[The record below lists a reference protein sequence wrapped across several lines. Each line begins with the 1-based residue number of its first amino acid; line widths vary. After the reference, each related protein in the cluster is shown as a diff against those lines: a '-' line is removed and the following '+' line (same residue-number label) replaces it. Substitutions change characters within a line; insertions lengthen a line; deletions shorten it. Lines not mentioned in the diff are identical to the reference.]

1 MILSK
6 YFNIINNNSQKF
18 KRIMSNI
25 SYNPEKYIK
34 GQSQPIPISTLKS
47 LIQLSEKCICK
58 IEAKGLSGTGSFIS
72 INMDSQHSVKALLT
86 NNHVLKEEFIL
97 PGKTINISMN
107 NEANYF
113 QIKLDKNRK
122 IFTSKIYDV
131 TIIQIKKKDN
141 LNINYFFEI
150 DNNIYK
156 DLSFYKDKSIILLH
170 YPKGTD
176 MNFSPGIIKS
186 VAEDNYNILHTCSTD
201 PGSSGG
207 PILNKRDYKII
218 GIHKG
223 ADKNKDIN
231 YGSLLKKPLEEYK
244 KLFSEK
250 DIKNLD
256 KIDNKI
262 NGLVNGNMYI
272 DDIKDLNNK
281 NSKND
286 EILIQYK
293 INDLENY
300 YSGDTEIFGR
310 EFVENNKSFCKIIY
324 NNNEY
329 DLSSH
334 LRVNKKLLNNNNIFE
349 IILKGVNNIDNM
361 KGMFRSYNSI
371 PLYSLPDISK
381 LNTEKITNMSYMFDG
396 CELLT
401 SLPNISNWDTQKV
414 TDMRYMFNR
423 CKSLASLPDISNWDT
438 QNVTNMSH
446 MFDGC
451 ELLTSLPDISN
462 WDTQNVTDMS
472 YMFSQCKSLRALPDI
487 SRWNV
492 ENVIKMGYMFH
503 DCSELASLPDISKWN
518 ISNSFLNVNMKGLF
532 SGCKSL
538 SNLPDISKWDTSFV
552 GNISEMFCGCTSLAS
567 IPNISNW
574 NTIHVSN
581 ISSLFCGC
589 TSLWDLPDISKWNTS
604 SVMDMNKLFYDC
616 KLLSSLPD
624 ISKWE
629 TRHVTDISEMFYNCK
644 SLKELPNISNWKFKN
659 LENKNDMFVGCNK
672 KIIPKKFKS
681 DCFIF

>member
-1 MILSK
+1 
-6 YFNIINNNSQKF
+6 
-18 KRIMSNI
+18 
-25 SYNPEKYIK
+25 
-34 GQSQPIPISTLKS
+34 
-47 LIQLSEKCICK
+47 
-58 IEAKGLSGTGSFIS
+58 
-72 INMDSQHSVKALLT
+72 
-86 NNHVLKEEFIL
+86 
-97 PGKTINISMN
+97 
-107 NEANYF
+107 
-113 QIKLDKNRK
+113 
-122 IFTSKIYDV
+122 
-131 TIIQIKKKDN
+131 
-141 LNINYFFEI
+141 
-150 DNNIYK
+150 
-156 DLSFYKDKSIILLH
+156 
-170 YPKGTD
+170 

-201 PGSSGG
+201 PGSSGD

-381 LNTEKITNMSYMFDG
+381 LNTEKITNMSY
-396 CELLT
+396 
-401 SLPNISNWDTQKV
+401 
-414 TDMRYMFNR
+414 
-423 CKSLASLPDISNWDT
+423 
-438 QNVTNMSH
+438 